1 MYEILKGTSSDL
13 LASDQVNEQDNE
25 QVGYEE
31 KILAFCVEPRTRE
44 EIQSFVGIARR
55 ERFRAKI
62 LRPLLESGRLR
73 MTIPDKPNSRNQRY
87 VRA

>member
-25 QVGYEE
+25 QVGYGE

-44 EIQSFVGIARR
+44 EIQAFVGIAHR

-62 LRPLLESGRLR
+62 LKPLLESGRLR

-87 VRA
+87 VRV